1 MLNPT
6 TLFNANTPAD
16 QAHTARLVAERE
28 GWSAQQ
34 VDGLWCVATALG
46 FPPHEHTYSTPE
58 AAWSAFLRNRYE
70 WSSTDA
76 ILALLA
82 WDGMEWGVQHF
93 FDYETGGGSCYVNID
108 VEGLGRQSIPDQQP
122 ATIAH
127 ALRCLWLAA
136 KGESK

>member
-82 WDGMEWGVQHF
+82 RDGMEWGKVVYKPMIYSAEHLI
-93 FDYETGGGSCYVNID
+93 EID
-108 VEGLGRQSIPDQQP
+108 IPDQQP

-136 KGESK
+136 LGVEP